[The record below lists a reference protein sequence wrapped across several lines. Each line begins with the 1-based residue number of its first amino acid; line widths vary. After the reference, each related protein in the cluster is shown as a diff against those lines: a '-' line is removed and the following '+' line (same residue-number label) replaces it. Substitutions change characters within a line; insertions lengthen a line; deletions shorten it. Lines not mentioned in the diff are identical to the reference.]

1 MNERIL
7 KEEVLKGELLKTA
20 LYYAMRI
27 VKVRSTEQYGIKGGR
42 IPFEPNFISY
52 KWNIV
57 LYR

>member
-1 MNERIL
+1 M
-7 KEEVLKGELLKTA
+7 KGELLKTA
-20 LYYAMRI
+20 LYYAMKI

-42 IPFEPNFISY
+42 IPFEPNNISY